1 MKSMI
6 RRRLSHRNLFSALL
20 CTISL
25 GGCASSLPIFSE
37 LIPDSAPATT
47 GSIFA
52 PAATLSTELNAAD
65 WEKANQALETALRP
79 ENIREPVQWEN
90 KTTAARGNFRPLGI
104 AFLQEGDL
112 CRSFSAQI
120 IIENVARPA
129 MQGTACR
136 SGASEWKI
144 SEVKRLVRQG

>member
-1 MKSMI
+1 MI
-6 RRRLSHRNLFSALL
+6 QNRLSRSKLLSVML
-20 CTISL
+20 CTLSL
-25 GGCASSLPIFSE
+25 GGCANSLPIFSE
-37 LIPDSAPATT
+37 LMPDSGPITT

-52 PAATLSTELNAAD
+52 PAVTLSTELNASD

-79 ENIREPVQWEN
+79 ENTHEPVQWEN
-90 KTTAARGNFRPLGI
+90 KKTAARGNFRPLGI

-120 IIENVARPA
+120 IIENVARAP

-144 SEVKRLVRQG
+144 SDVKRLVGQG

>member
-6 RRRLSHRNLFSALL
+6 RSRLSRHQLLTVLF

-25 GGCASSLPIFSE
+25 GGCANSLPFFSE
-37 LIPDSAPATT
+37 MMPDSAPMIT

-52 PAATLSTELNAAD
+52 PAATLSTELNSAD
-65 WEKANQALETALRP
+65 WEKANQALGTALRP
-79 ENIREPVQWEN
+79 ENIHEPVQWEN
-90 KTTAARGNFRPLGI
+90 KTTAARGNFRPIGI

-112 CRSFSAQI
+112 CRAFSAQI
-120 IIENVARPA
+120 VIENVVRPA

-144 SEVKRLVRQG
+144 SEVKQLVKQG